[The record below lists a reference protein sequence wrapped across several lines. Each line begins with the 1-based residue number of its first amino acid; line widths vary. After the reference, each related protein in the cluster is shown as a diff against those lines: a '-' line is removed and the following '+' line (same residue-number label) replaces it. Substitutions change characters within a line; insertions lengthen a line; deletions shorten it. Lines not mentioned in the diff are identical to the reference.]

1 MANIINPAGDSHKKM
16 MKRIA
21 EVTEVDSI
29 IYEDLGEGE
38 NYILVKNGKRVVL
51 KIRSNHV
58 DGGYLSVE

>member
-1 MANIINPAGDSHKKM
+1 MANIINPAGDSHKKIM
-16 MKRIA
+16 ERIA